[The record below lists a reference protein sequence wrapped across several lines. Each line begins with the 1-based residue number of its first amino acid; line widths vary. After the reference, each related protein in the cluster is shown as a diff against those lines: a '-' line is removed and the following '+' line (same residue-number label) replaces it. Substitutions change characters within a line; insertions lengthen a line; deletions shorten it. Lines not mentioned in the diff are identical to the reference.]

1 MRTLLLFSL
10 FALILAGCDSG
21 DSDQPDPDPVAQAPV
36 VSSVSPTTIVPNGLV
51 VLRGQHLD
59 DPAVVVAFVVQD
71 GAVFAGVVTERA
83 PAELTVRVPADLP
96 VTGGAITVRVTTA
109 GGTVNVTDQPIFFA
123 QPPVVSSV
131 FPSVVIPNGFVY
143 LRGQHLDDAAVAV
156 TFVAESGAAFAGV
169 VAERAPT
176 ELTVRVPADIPV
188 SGSAITVRVTT
199 SAGTVDATER
209 PVYGVETSAFGDE
222 LLPGRG
228 LIGNVY
234 PVEIGSAMLPDFS
247 LMEPV
252 SVILAP
258 NLDVP
263 TRSFTAGFPGVP
275 GGLVEWFGIRFDAEL
290 EVPTGGLYTFR
301 LRSDDGSKLY
311 IDGALVV
318 DNDGLHGSLD
328 RDGTAELTAGRH
340 TLRVDYY
347 QGPRTQIALQLFW
360 QPPGAAMDIVPATA
374 FALPLP

>member
-1 MRTLLLFSL
+1 MRTLLFVSL
-10 FALILAGCDSG
+10 FAFVLAGCDSG
-21 DSDQPDPDPVAQAPV
+21 SSDGPDPDPMVQAPI
-36 VSSVSPTTIVPNGLV
+36 VSSVSPSAIVPNGLV

-59 DPAVVVAFVVQD
+59 DAAVAVAFVVQG

-83 PAELTVRVPADLP
+83 PAELTVRVPADIP
-96 VTGGAITVRVTTA
+96 VSGDAITVRVTTS
-109 GGTVNVTDQPIFFA
+109 GGTVNVTDQPIYFA
-123 QPPVVSSV
+123 LPPVVSSV

-143 LRGQHLDDAAVAV
+143 LRGQNLDDAAVAV
-156 TFVAESGAAFAGV
+156 AFVIESGAVFAGV
-169 VAERAPT
+169 VTERAPA

-188 SGSAITVRVTT
+188 SGDAITVRVTT
-199 SAGTVDATER
+199 SIGTVDATDR

-228 LIGNVY
+228 LVGNVY
-234 PVEIGSAMLPDFS
+234 PVETGSAMLPDFS

-258 NLDVP
+258 NLNVP

-275 GGLVEWFGIRFDAEL
+275 GGLVEWFGIRFDSRL
-290 EVPTGGLYTFR
+290 EVPAGGLYTFR

-311 IDGALVV
+311 IDGELVV
-318 DNDGLHGSLD
+318 DNDGLHGSID
-328 RDGTAELTAGRH
+328 REGTAELTAGQH
-340 TLRVDYY
+340 DIRVDYY

-360 QPPGAAMDIVPATA
+360 QAPGAALEIVPATA